1 MSTTMIGAGIFTA
14 AGCYFILSDLMR
26 MPTLEATR
34 AAIKL
39 TQNQK
44 ARGYHALLR
53 QWAGTLAK
61 YIRLDEYRRRQMT
74 ATLKYAGIEL
84 SPEAYLSDIIVK
96 TAVRLLLI
104 IPCIWISPLLIPVV
118 ILLTINK
125 CWDSIRAAEK
135 IAADKRKSIERE
147 LPRFVAT
154 IAQEISATRDVLSLL
169 EGYRETAGPV
179 FKNELEITIADM
191 KSGSQEQALNHLSGR
206 VGSGMLSEVVRGLL
220 TVLNGSDGV
229 ILFAMLNHDY
239 QKLEIQALR
248 KEAQKRPGKLKKYSY
263 LLLACIIGTY
273 LFVVFKQVGSYLGT
287 LF

>member
-1 MSTTMIGAGIFTA
+1 MTSTMIGAGIFTA
-14 AGCYFILSDLMR
+14 AGCYFILSAVLR

-34 AAIKL
+34 AALKL

-53 QWAGTLAK
+53 QWAGILAK
-61 YIRLDEYRRRQMT
+61 HIRIDEYRRRTMT
-74 ATLKYAGIEL
+74 TTLKYAGIEL

-96 TAVRLLLI
+96 TGVRLLLA
-104 IPCIWISPLLIPVV
+104 IPCYWISPLLVPVV
-118 ILLTINK
+118 LLLAINK
-125 CWDSIRAAEK
+125 CWESTRTAEK
-135 IAADKRKSIERE
+135 IAADKRENIERE

-169 EGYRETAGPV
+169 DGYRETAGPV
-179 FKNELEITIADM
+179 LKNELEITIADM

-220 TVLNGSDGV
+220 TVLNGSNGE
-229 ILFAMLNHDY
+229 IQFAMLSHDY

-248 KEAQKRPGKLKKYSY
+248 KEAQKRPGRLKKYSY
-263 LLLACIIGTY
+263 LLLGCIIGTY

>member
-1 MSTTMIGAGIFTA
+1 MTSTMIGAGIFTA
-14 AGCYFILSDLMR
+14 AGCYFILSDLLR
-26 MPTLEATR
+26 VPTLEATR
-34 AAIKL
+34 AALKL

-53 QWAGTLAK
+53 QWAGILAK
-61 YIRLDEYRRRQMT
+61 HIRIDEYRRRQMAT
-74 ATLKYAGIEL
+74 TLKYAGIEL

-96 TAVRLLLI
+96 TGVRLLLV
-104 IPCIWISPLLIPVV
+104 IPCYFISPLLVPVV
-118 ILLTINK
+118 LILAINK
-125 CWDSIRAAEK
+125 CWDNIRTAEK
-135 IAADKRKSIERE
+135 IAADKRKSIEQE

-154 IAQEISATRDVLSLL
+154 VAQEISATRDVLSLL
-169 EGYRETAGPV
+169 EGYRESAGPV

-220 TVLNGSDGV
+220 TVLNGSNGE
-229 ILFAMLNHDY
+229 IQFAMLSHDY

-263 LLLACIIGTY
+263 LLLGCIIGTY